1 MKQPQSATNSEQ
13 RHATPALLSVDDTA
27 HTLGVC
33 PRFIRILAA
42 RGELRV
48 VRLGRRMLVP
58 REEVERVV
66 AEGAK

>member
-1 MKQPQSATNSEQ
+1 MEQHRSATNPEQ
-13 RHATPALLSVDDTA
+13 KHVTPALLSVDDTA

-48 VRLGRRMLVP
+48 VRLGRRMLISQTEIS
-58 REEVERVV
+58 RLV